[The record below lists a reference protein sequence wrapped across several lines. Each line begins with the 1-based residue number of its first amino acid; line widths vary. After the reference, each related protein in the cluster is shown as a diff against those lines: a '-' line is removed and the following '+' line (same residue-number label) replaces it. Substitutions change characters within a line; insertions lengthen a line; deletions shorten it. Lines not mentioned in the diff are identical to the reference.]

1 MSEEPKT
8 AQQKYREKNRD
19 KINEY
24 EKERAKQK
32 YQTDEE
38 YRNKKK
44 EDSLNYYHRL
54 KEEGKSFQ
62 KYRESFKENHPNYHK
77 DYNKQYNKPYYENN
91 KDRILKMVGEKVLCE
106 YCNKPV
112 RKDYVHKHIRT
123 PKHIKNVKDYEEKLN
138 ELIEQND

>member
-1 MSEEPKT
+1 MSEKIKT
-8 AQQKYREKNRD
+8 PQERYRDRNREKW
-19 KINEY
+19 NEY

-54 KEEGKSFQ
+54 KDEGKSFQ

-106 YCNKPV
+106 YCNKQV
-112 RKDYVHKHIRT
+112 RKDYLHKHIQRL
-123 PKHIKNVKDYEEKLN
+123 KHIHNTQSHEHKQN
-138 ELIEQND
+138 ELQ